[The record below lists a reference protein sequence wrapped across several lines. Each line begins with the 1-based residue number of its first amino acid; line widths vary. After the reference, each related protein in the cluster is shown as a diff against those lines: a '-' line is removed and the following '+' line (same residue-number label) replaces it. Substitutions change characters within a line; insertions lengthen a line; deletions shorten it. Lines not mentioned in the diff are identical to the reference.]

1 MHKKKK
7 SSPDDNY
14 QTESPQ
20 TTYKKQFKADRSQ
33 RIHSEAAMKEKRVHD
48 WSSSTRHRREEL
60 ELAKLQSGT

>member
-20 TTYKKQFKADRSQ
+20 VTYKKQFKADRSQ

-48 WSSSTRHRREEL
+48 WS
-60 ELAKLQSGT
+60 